1 MAMRELVD
9 GECGTANP
17 LMRLTQHYSQDKSLR
32 QEGLRG
38 AASRPFDPAAAARG
52 FLDTPEN
59 DLVNE
64 FMVDQQRHMG
74 PPQTFHMD
82 ALLQEMRAIEESHI
96 RHPPIQA
103 PGVADL
109 ASHSEWA
116 DEFLVSEQRRAEE
129 IVDDREAD
137 WTRDFIASQDGAVGT
152 DVIPSSS
159 DTKWAQ
165 EYLEQSEH
173 QLWTEEFTKP
183 EDEKWATEYQ
193 QEADSDIAR
202 TASQL
207 MGTLD
212 DPKFANTE
220 FVKFVKKLGDG
231 EVKIEGNEVKTKEGA
246 PYDPL
251 AEQWTSDFVN
261 EKQLLSDN
269 WAKEYTAEN
278 TVPSDADFWDRLQ
291 KEWEDMGPSEDHPW
305 LSEFSGRPV
314 KEPEYKFEDE
324 NPLLDHPSP
333 FEEGLNR
340 LKDGDLANAILL
352 FEAEVKKNPDHMEA
366 WQYLGTTQ
374 AENEQEN
381 AAIAALRKCIEL
393 KPDNLTALMSL
404 AVSYTNECMQN
415 RALETLLDW
424 LGANP
429 KYKHLIGDEAKGA
442 ESRIDAKTSS
452 FLSSALHGHVKDLFI
467 QTARISPN
475 DVDAD
480 VQCGLGVLFNLS
492 QEYDKAVDCFK
503 AALSVSPKD
512 ALLWNK
518 LGATLANGNRSEEAV
533 DAYHRALQLYPGF
546 VRSRYN
552 LGISCINL
560 GAHKEAIEHFLMA
573 LNMQQRGIGPQGERS
588 AMSQNIWSTLRM
600 TISLLGRT
608 DLYKAADEH
617 NLALLNSEF
626 NVTPAAT

>member
-220 FVKFVKKLGDG
+220 
-231 EVKIEGNEVKTKEGA
+231 
-246 PYDPL
+246 
-251 AEQWTSDFVN
+251 
-261 EKQLLSDN
+261 QLLSDN